1 VKSPNNVFTS
11 VLEEH
16 STLFRRLP
24 AYSASRITP
33 WEATMS
39 NLDQRIRERAYQIWL
54 EEGRPEG
61 REKDHWDVATE
72 LVASRMDNRR
82 RYSRLAAH
90 GSKRGRKSEALETL
104 QGGVG

>member
-1 VKSPNNVFTS
+1 
-11 VLEEH
+11 
-16 STLFRRLP
+16 
-24 AYSASRITP
+24 
-33 WEATMS
+33 MS

-82 RYSRLAAH
+82 RYSRLAEPAFE
-90 GSKRGRKSEALETL
+90 GGERCEFPTTD
-104 QGGVG
+104 QGEGENPKQK